1 MKTYYYCDL
10 DRMGQRTG
18 LVETI
23 ELPDFLVSNPPRGL
37 LHLCVD
43 NVHKS
48 GYIEK
53 QTHLYTDYFAACRAA
68 ES

>member
-1 MKTYYYCDL
+1 MKIYYYCDI

-23 ELPDFLVSNPPRGL
+23 ELPDFLVSNSSRGL
-37 LHLCVD
+37 LHMSCD

-48 GYIEK
+48 GYIEPR
-53 QTHLYTDYFAACRAA
+53 THLYTDYLAACRAA

>member
-18 LVETI
+18 LVETT

-37 LHLCVD
+37 LHLRCD

-48 GYIEK
+48 GYIEA